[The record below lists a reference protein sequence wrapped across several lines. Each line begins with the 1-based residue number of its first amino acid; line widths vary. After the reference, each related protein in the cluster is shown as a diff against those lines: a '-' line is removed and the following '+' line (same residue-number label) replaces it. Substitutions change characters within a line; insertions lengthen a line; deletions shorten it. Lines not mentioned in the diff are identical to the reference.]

1 MNNIYVV
8 RHGESQWNV
17 EHKHQGW
24 HDVPLSDLGI
34 RQTEASGNR
43 LKDMQADV
51 TLIISSSSR
60 RASQSAEIIAA
71 ILGIDKQTIILDPD
85 LRDALRSSSREG
97 GTFSQEE
104 IYDFR
109 SDLDFKLPDG
119 ESTRDTYNRTVA
131 AWQRME
137 QRLTADN
144 NILIVTHGI
153 SIKALMWHALGLWDA
168 VEANPWLMSN
178 KVRTNNSSL
187 TTFQRD
193 QDWADEGGIY
203 RMVGYNDIGH
213 VEHLLSPLTGGSYE
227 P

>member
-24 HDVPLSDLGI
+24 HNTPLSELGI
-34 RQTEASGNR
+34 KQVEAAAHR
-43 LKDMQADV
+43 LHDLDIA
-51 TLIISSSSR
+51 LIISSSSR
-60 RASQSAEIIAA
+60 RSSQSAEIIAHHLHIA
-71 ILGIDKQTIILDPD
+71 KDTIILDPD
-85 LRDALRSSSREG
+85 LRDAHRSASREG
-97 GTFSQEE
+97 GVFTKEE
-104 IYDFR
+104 IFEFR
-109 SDLDFKLPDG
+109 SNLDFKMADG
-119 ESTRDTYNRTVA
+119 ESTRDLINRTVA

-137 QRLTADN
+137 GHLTVDN
-144 NILIVTHGI
+144 NILVVTHGI
-153 SIKALMWHALGLWDA
+153 NIKAIVWHALGLLDA
-168 VEANPWLMSN
+168 VDRNPWLISN
-178 KVRTNNSSL
+178 MIRTNNASL

-193 QDWADEGGIY
+193 PEWADQGGVN